1 MMRRVSAG
9 VAARVG
15 RGGLGVEETSQR
27 VDVSISHLGGVRGGG
42 VLCCSAY
49 KTHAGV
55 WVRVARQNEARARR
69 ALLSSFDMC
78 AHVCNVRLCLVLCSG

>member
-27 VDVSISHLGGVRGGG
+27 VDVSISHLGGRGAGGG
-42 VLCCSAY
+42 P
-49 KTHAGV
+49 
-55 WVRVARQNEARARR
+55 
-69 ALLSSFDMC
+69 LLQ
-78 AHVCNVRLCLVLCSG
+78 RLQDTCGRG